1 MDQRW
6 LAAWS
11 PRVAEKSGPGNSTI
25 CWSTQEFGVFFAVL
39 LDFGHLG
46 SNGPTYKGISGFAAV
61 CAARGDP
68 VGLFACSKGCHLY
81 HGRSVMKSRKANKK
95 RPCHELQPGSSEQG
109 LHIPYNKP
117 HLLKPNFRD
126 LSSTFIYTV
135 LESSAAGGSNFYN
148 WRTTWKTPDPA
159 FQAVRDFPMDVV
171 NKNGGDVG
179 EEEAKKPYKYDC
191 LYSENEKPVG
201 EIELKKQ
208 GIALGILAQNLIP
221 YQRAVAYL
229 SKQLDTA
236 AKGWPGYLR
245 AVAAVA
251 INIQEACKFTLG
263 QKMTV
268 LISHTVSAVLEAK
281 GGHWLSLQRFPKY
294 QAILVEQDDAEIVVT
309 NIVNPASFLS
319 GSMGEPVICDCLETI
334 EATYS
339 RHPDLKDTPLEDADT
354 WFTDGSSYVVSG
366 RRHAGYAVTTSKEV
380 IESGPLPTNTSA
392 QKAEIIA
399 LIRALELAKGKE
411 INIYTDSRL
420 QLTEGLHLKDDNWNF
435 VSVDNSEQGT
445 WPRVKGKLIIVGD
458 CKHTPKEI
466 EILPGTFDNNPGKF
480 VLWLRCTHPPTFLPK
495 GQTVAQIIPTWEHL
509 EEDNIPTACP
519 MHNITEV
526 KPQVGCE
533 LQVGDEAI
541 NITGLLHMDMDVT
554 VIPAKH
560 WPSRW
565 ALENVAGHVQGIGGM
580 QLAKQSKSVV
590 QIKGPKGQL
599 ASLRPFVLDYRE
611 PLLGRDLMAQWG
623 VTIDIPDPPQDF
635 WAAVTEERPT
645 HKLNWKTDAPV
656 WVEQWPLSKQKLK
669 ALEELVEEQLAKGHI
684 VETTSPWNSPVFV
697 IRKPGKDKWRLLQ
710 DLRQINNVIEDMGSL
725 QPGMP
730 TPTMLPQNWKL
741 AVIDIKDCFFH
752 IPLHPDD
759 APRFAF
765 SVPTVNREAPRKR
778 YHWRVLPQGMKVSP
792 IICQWY
798 VASLLSPVRV
808 AAEKAIIH
816 HYVDDVL
823 VCAPTDDVLSHALD
837 LTINA
842 LVVAGF
848 ELQEDKVQRMPPWR
862 YLGLEIGKRT
872 IVPQKL
878 EIKAKI
884 QTLADVH
891 QLCGALNWVRP
902 WLGLTTEDLA
912 PLFNLLKG
920 GEELSSPRELTPEAK
935 EALEKVQHLMSTRQA
950 HRCDPDLPFKFIIMG
965 KLPHL
970 HGVIFQ
976 WRNNIKKDQGREDP
990 LLIIEWVFLSH
1001 QRSKRMTRPQELVA
1015 ELIRKARVRIRELA
1029 GCDFECI
1036 HIPIGL
1042 RSGQIT
1048 KAMLEHLLQE
1058 NEALQ
1063 FALDSFTGQISI
1075 HRPAHKI
1082 FNQDVKFTLNLK
1094 DVRSRK
1100 PLEALTV
1107 FTDASGKS
1115 HKSVMT
1121 WKDPQ
1126 TQQWEADV
1134 AEVEGSPQGSIEV
1147 MQVLRVFNGDAL
1159 PPYDIRCLARVLFR
1173 PVKYEIFEYK
1183 WTQLAGRVAAQN
1195 AALGQQDP
1203 SRVIGTDEL
1212 LGTGNFADLSRQVA
1226 LDPLVLDQCQ
1236 RTGMAA
1242 LIQTIEMAAPKESFV
1257 TVVQGTGEPF
1267 LQFAERLNASME
1279 KQVEDLN
1286 ARMLLLKHLARTNCN
1301 ADCRKIIEALLGNPS
1316 VSQMAEACA
1325 KLGKQEAECEGE
1337 MHSGTKFS
1345 PGPGADGGLLGQLR
1359 ASTCGSAGLDVCT
1372 AATVIIDSCGEH
1384 KVPLDA
1390 FGPVDHLSF
1399 AQPQAIAHGKINR
1412 NFLQP
1417 KISQEPVQ
1425 GPTIFTDGSGRTG
1438 KAIVTWRDGSEWQ
1451 ILEGHEDGSAQLVEL
1466 RAAVMA
1472 FQRFSQHPF
1481 NLVTDSAYVADIA
1494 QQLGHSVLK
1503 EFSNAAL
1510 FHLLKT
1516 LWCAIQARVHPYY
1529 ILHVR
1534 SHTNLPGFVAEGN
1547 ARAEKLANPVWV
1559 APQPDTLAQA
1569 MASHEFFHQNA
1580 HTLQKQFQL
1589 MPTEACDIV
1598 ELCDDCHALAGP
1610 LPAGVNPR
1618 GLRAL
1623 EIWQTDVTQIAEFG
1637 RLKYVHVTV
1646 DTFSSAMWAS
1656 AHTGEKTRDVLAHW
1670 RQAFAILGIPSAVK
1684 ADNGPAYA
1692 SQKVW
1697 QFLQLWGVAYKF
1709 GIPHSPAGQAILECA
1724 HGLDKPHQPRAKVW
1738 VQNLVTKQWEG
1749 PYDLI
1754 ASGRGYACVST
1765 DTGVRWIPAKCVR
1778 PDLRPQRE
1786 NLADRQAGDCVQSKS
1801 HQVDEPSSYDS
1812 DADDANDHSDGPST
1826 SRS

>member
-1 MDQRW
+1 MELR
-6 LAAWS
+6 
-11 PRVAEKSGPGNSTI
+11 RRRRK
-25 CWSTQEFGVFFAVL
+25 
-39 LDFGHLG
+39 
-46 SNGPTYKGISGFAAV
+46 
-61 CAARGDP
+61 
-68 VGLFACSKGCHLY
+68 
-81 HGRSVMKSRKANKK
+81 KSRLSLGRVEVTPLLENVQGLLNVKDTTFLVFHLVTLLCIVYTFSRIRRILLKTVKQQIEA
-95 RPCHELQPGSSEQG
+95 GEQG
-109 LHIPYNKP
+109 DKSVTQAAANPTATQVAAKP
-117 HLLKPNFRD
+117 D
-126 LSSTFIYTV
+126 S
-135 LESSAAGGSNFYN
+135 
-148 WRTTWKTPDPA
+148 
-159 FQAVRDFPMDVV
+159 
-171 NKNGGDVG
+171 
-179 EEEAKKPYKYDC
+179 EAKT
-191 LYSENEKPVG
+191 L
-201 EIELKKQ
+201 
-208 GIALGILAQNLIP
+208 
-221 YQRAVAYL
+221 
-229 SKQLDTA
+229 
-236 AKGWPGYLR
+236 
-245 AVAAVA
+245 AVAAIKQGKKHTHKTNQPVDA
-251 INIQEACKFTLG
+251 DLGEGSSMPPDTQSRVKPTDTQSEAEATDDTKSEAKPTDTKSEAQPTGTRSGPQPTATRSGGKNEGAQE
-263 QKMTV
+263 Q
-268 LISHTVSAVLEAK
+268 VLEEMALADADEQCEAAI
-281 GGHWLSLQRFPKY
+281 LSLSIEPAPTLHDMLEGWKHSPTICHGLI
-294 QAILVEQDDAEIVVT
+294 QAALEKGEALEHLQYIDDIIVWGNMAIEVFEKGEIIQILLKAGFAIKKSKVKGPAREIQFLEVKWQD
-309 NIVNPASFLS
+309 
-319 GSMGEPVICDCLETI
+319 
-334 EATYS
+334 
-339 RHPDLKDTPLEDADT
+339 
-354 WFTDGSSYVVSG
+354 
-366 RRHAGYAVTTSKEV
+366 RRRQIPTEV
-380 IESGPLPTNTSA
+380 INKITA
-392 QKAEIIA
+392 M
-399 LIRALELAKGKE
+399 
-411 INIYTDSRL
+411 L

-445 WPRVKGKLIIVGD
+445 WPRVKGKLIVVGD

-519 MHNITEV
+519 VHNITEV

-541 NITGLLHMDMDVT
+541 NITGLLHTDMDVT

-560 WPSRW
+560 WLSRW
-565 ALENVAGHVQGIGGM
+565 ALGNVAGHMQGIGGM

-599 ASLRPFVLDYRE
+599 ASLHPFVLDYRK

-635 WAAVTEERPT
+635 WAAVAEERPT

-656 WVEQWPLSKQKLK
+656 WVEQWLLSKQKLK

-765 SVPTVNREAPRKR
+765 SVPTVNREAPRKC

-816 HYVDDVL
+816 HYMDDVL
-823 VCAPTDDVLSHALD
+823 VCAPTNDVLSHALD

-935 EALEKVQHLMSTRQA
+935 EALERVQHLMSTRQA

-1075 HRPAHKI
+1075 HWPAHKI
-1082 FNQDVKFTLNLK
+1082 FNQDAKFTLNLK

-1134 AEVEGSPQGSIEV
+1134 AEVEGSPQ
-1147 MQVLRVFNGDAL
+1147 
-1159 PPYDIRCLARVLFR
+1159 
-1173 PVKYEIFEYK
+1173 
-1183 WTQLAGRVAAQN
+1183 VA
-1195 AALGQQDP
+1195 
-1203 SRVIGTDEL
+1203 EL
-1212 LGTGNFADLSRQVA
+1212 
-1226 LDPLVLDQCQ
+1226 
-1236 RTGMAA
+1236 
-1242 LIQTIEMAAPKESFV
+1242 
-1257 TVVQGTGEPF
+1257 
-1267 LQFAERLNASME
+1267 
-1279 KQVEDLN
+1279 
-1286 ARMLLLKHLARTNCN
+1286 
-1301 ADCRKIIEALLGNPS
+1301 
-1316 VSQMAEACA
+1316 
-1325 KLGKQEAECEGE
+1325 
-1337 MHSGTKFS
+1337 
-1345 PGPGADGGLLGQLR
+1345 
-1359 ASTCGSAGLDVCT
+1359 
-1372 AATVIIDSCGEH
+1372 
-1384 KVPLDA
+1384 
-1390 FGPVDHLSF
+1390 
-1399 AQPQAIAHGKINR
+1399 
-1412 NFLQP
+1412 
-1417 KISQEPVQ
+1417 
-1425 GPTIFTDGSGRTG
+1425 
-1438 KAIVTWRDGSEWQ
+1438 
-1451 ILEGHEDGSAQLVEL
+1451 
-1466 RAAVMA
+1466 AAVVRA
-1472 FQRFSQHPF
+1472 FERFPEPF
-1481 NLVTDSAYVADIA
+1481 NLVTDSAYVAGVVSRADQAIL
-1494 QQLGHSVLK
+1494 QEV
-1503 EFSNAAL
+1503 SNTAL
-1510 FHLLKT
+1510 FELLSKLVKLVSHREQPFFVMHT
-1516 LWCAIQARVHPYY
+1516 
-1529 ILHVR
+1529 R
-1534 SHTNLPGFVAEGN
+1534 SHTDLPGFIAEGN
-1547 ARAEKLANPVWV
+1547 RRADALA
-1559 APQPDTLAQA
+1559 APAA
-1569 MASHEFFHQNA
+1569 MAPLPSIFEQAKLSHQLHHQNA
-1580 HTLQKQFQL
+1580 PGLVRRFHITREQAK
-1589 MPTEACDIV
+1589 AIV
-1598 ELCDDCHALAGP
+1598 ATCPSCNQHALP
-1610 LPAGVNPR
+1610 TLSAGVNPR
-1618 GLRAL
+1618 GLNSCEL
-1623 EIWQTDVTQIAEFG
+1623 WQTDVTHIPQFG
-1637 RLKYVHVTV
+1637 RSKYVHVSV
-1646 DTFSSAMWAS
+1646 DTFSGAVFAS
-1656 AHTGEKTRDVLAHW
+1656 AHAGEKTLDAIKHLI
-1670 RQAFAILGIPSAVK
+1670 QAFSFMGIPK
-1684 ADNGPAYA
+1684 ELKTDNGPAYR
-1692 SQKVW
+1692 SKEFCS
-1697 QFLQLWGVAYKF
+1697 FLQQWGVGHKT
-1709 GIPHSPAGQAILECA
+1709 GIPHSPTGQAVVERTHREIKRVLNQQQPVLKTETPQTRLA
-1724 HGLDKPHQPRAKVW
+1724 RALFTLNFLNSTFEFLNPPIVRHFGANPQLNIKERPPVMVWDPETGRTEGPHD
-1738 VQNLVTKQWEG
+1738 LVTW
-1749 PYDLI
+1749 
-1754 ASGRGYACVST
+1754 GRGYACVST
-1765 DTGVRWIPAKCVR
+1765 PTGPRWLPSKWVAQATEGEGGSSQLTELKAVQLALDIAEREKWPKLYLYTDSWMVANALWGWLGKWKKANWQHRGKPIWAADEWKDITSWVEKLPVKVHYVDAHVPKSWANEEHQNKTQLETVSSCS
-1778 PDLRPQRE
+1778 LCCCLKKETNPQLTTATLQE
-1786 NLADRQAGDCVQSKS
+1786 V
-1801 HQVDEPSSYDS
+1801 VES
-1812 DADDANDHSDGPST
+1812 DKVT
-1826 SRS
+1826 SESFSPG

>member
-1 MDQRW
+1 MMSPPGQAAA
-6 LAAWS
+6 LAGT
-11 PRVAEKSGPGNSTI
+11 RLPGNQVPQGT
-25 CWSTQEFGVFFAVL
+25 GVPAP
-39 LDFGHLG
+39 
-46 SNGPTYKGISGFAAV
+46 SNPEVPEQGAETAASSCSIPTLAPVAYRN
-61 CAARGDP
+61 ARGGNSRAEYHPFPRATIKEICKAHRIYGRDGP
-68 VGLFACSKGCHLY
+68 YFRGLLRA
-81 HGRSVMKSRKANKK
+81 
-95 RPCHELQPGSSEQG
+95 
-109 LHIPYNKP
+109 
-117 HLLKPNFRD
+117 D
-126 LSSTFIYTV
+126 LSAEEVVPADLKYLFSCLLNSTEYILWVT
-135 LESSAAGGSNFYN
+135 A
-148 WRTTWKTPDPA
+148 WKRLLQEALPGLLNH
-159 FQAVRDFPMDVV
+159 V
-171 NKNGGDVG
+171 NTRVD
-179 EEEAKKPYKYDC
+179 A
-191 LYSENEKPVG
+191 
-201 EIELKKQ
+201 Q
-208 GIALGILAQNLIP
+208 GIPLTLDHLA
-221 YQRAVAYL
+221 
-229 SKQLDTA
+229 
-236 AKGWPGYLR
+236 G
-245 AVAAVA
+245 
-251 INIQEACKFTLG
+251 EG
-263 QKMTV
+263 QW
-268 LISHTVSAVLEAK
+268 A
-281 GGHWLSLQRFPKY
+281 
-294 QAILVEQDDAEIVVT
+294 
-309 NIVNPASFLS
+309 
-319 GSMGEPVICDCLETI
+319 
-334 EATYS
+334 EATDQVVIPVQCLHVVRETALTAFFSMQTQGPAISYS
-339 RHPDLKDTPLEDADT
+339 K
-354 WFTDGSSYVVSG
+354 
-366 RRHAGYAVTTSKEV
+366 
-380 IESGPLPTNTSA
+380 
-392 QKAEIIA
+392 
-399 LIRALELAKGKE
+399 IRQ
-411 INIYTDSRL
+411 DQSL

-445 WPRVKGKLIIVGD
+445 WPRVK
-458 CKHTPKEI
+458 
-466 EILPGTFDNNPGKF
+466 
-480 VLWLRCTHPPTFLPK
+480 
-495 GQTVAQIIPTWEHL
+495 
-509 EEDNIPTACP
+509 
-519 MHNITEV
+519 EV

-541 NITGLLHMDMDVT
+541 NITGLLDTGADVT

-635 WAAVTEERPT
+635 WAAVAEERPT

-816 HYVDDVL
+816 HYMDDVL

-950 HRCDPDLPFKFIIMG
+950 HRCDPDLPFKFIIVG

-1029 GCDFECI
+1029 GCDLECI

-1082 FNQDVKFTLNLK
+1082 FNQDAKFTLNLK

-1134 AEVEGSPQGSIEV
+1134 AEVEGSPQ
-1147 MQVLRVFNGDAL
+1147 
-1159 PPYDIRCLARVLFR
+1159 
-1173 PVKYEIFEYK
+1173 
-1183 WTQLAGRVAAQN
+1183 VA
-1195 AALGQQDP
+1195 
-1203 SRVIGTDEL
+1203 EL
-1212 LGTGNFADLSRQVA
+1212 
-1226 LDPLVLDQCQ
+1226 
-1236 RTGMAA
+1236 
-1242 LIQTIEMAAPKESFV
+1242 
-1257 TVVQGTGEPF
+1257 
-1267 LQFAERLNASME
+1267 
-1279 KQVEDLN
+1279 
-1286 ARMLLLKHLARTNCN
+1286 
-1301 ADCRKIIEALLGNPS
+1301 
-1316 VSQMAEACA
+1316 
-1325 KLGKQEAECEGE
+1325 
-1337 MHSGTKFS
+1337 
-1345 PGPGADGGLLGQLR
+1345 
-1359 ASTCGSAGLDVCT
+1359 
-1372 AATVIIDSCGEH
+1372 
-1384 KVPLDA
+1384 
-1390 FGPVDHLSF
+1390 
-1399 AQPQAIAHGKINR
+1399 
-1412 NFLQP
+1412 
-1417 KISQEPVQ
+1417 
-1425 GPTIFTDGSGRTG
+1425 
-1438 KAIVTWRDGSEWQ
+1438 
-1451 ILEGHEDGSAQLVEL
+1451 
-1466 RAAVMA
+1466 AAVVRA
-1472 FQRFSQHPF
+1472 FERFPEPF
-1481 NLVTDSAYVADIA
+1481 NLVTDSTYVAGVVSRADQAIL
-1494 QQLGHSVLK
+1494 QEV
-1503 EFSNAAL
+1503 SNTAL
-1510 FHLLKT
+1510 FELLSKLVKLVSHREQPFFVMHT
-1516 LWCAIQARVHPYY
+1516 
-1529 ILHVR
+1529 R
-1534 SHTNLPGFVAEGN
+1534 SHTDLPGFVAEGN
-1547 ARAEKLANPVWV
+1547 RRADALA
-1559 APQPDTLAQA
+1559 APAA
-1569 MASHEFFHQNA
+1569 MAPLPSIFEQAKLSHQLHHQNA
-1580 HTLQKQFQL
+1580 PGLVRRFHITREQAK
-1589 MPTEACDIV
+1589 AIV
-1598 ELCDDCHALAGP
+1598 ATCPSCNQHALP
-1610 LPAGVNPR
+1610 TLSAGVNPR
-1618 GLRAL
+1618 GLNSCEL
-1623 EIWQTDVTQIAEFG
+1623 WQTDVTHIPQFG
-1637 RLKYVHVTV
+1637 RSKYVHVSV
-1646 DTFSSAMWAS
+1646 DTFSGAVFAS
-1656 AHTGEKTRDVLAHW
+1656 AHAGEKTLDAIKHLI
-1670 RQAFAILGIPSAVK
+1670 QAFSFMGIPK
-1684 ADNGPAYA
+1684 ELKTDNGPAYR
-1692 SQKVW
+1692 SKEFCS
-1697 QFLQLWGVAYKF
+1697 FLQQWGVGHKT
-1709 GIPHSPAGQAILECA
+1709 GIPHSPTGQAVVERTHREIKRVLNQQQPVLKTETPQTRLA
-1724 HGLDKPHQPRAKVW
+1724 RALFTLNFLNSTFEFLNPPIVRHFGANPQLNVKERPPVMVRDPETGRTEGPHD
-1738 VQNLVTKQWEG
+1738 LVTW
-1749 PYDLI
+1749 
-1754 ASGRGYACVST
+1754 GRGYACVST
-1765 DTGVRWIPAKCVR
+1765 PTGPRWLPSKWVR
-1778 PDLRPQRE
+1778 PYVPKVSGEKKKLPQVTQAAFRRKRRE
-1786 NLADRQAGDCVQSKS
+1786 DFSPDSFAFLNDPCSNADCLF
-1801 HQVDEPSSYDS
+1801 
-1812 DADDANDHSDGPST
+1812 
-1826 SRS
+1826 

>member
-1 MDQRW
+1 
-6 LAAWS
+6 
-11 PRVAEKSGPGNSTI
+11 
-25 CWSTQEFGVFFAVL
+25 
-39 LDFGHLG
+39 
-46 SNGPTYKGISGFAAV
+46 
-61 CAARGDP
+61 
-68 VGLFACSKGCHLY
+68 
-81 HGRSVMKSRKANKK
+81 
-95 RPCHELQPGSSEQG
+95 
-109 LHIPYNKP
+109 
-117 HLLKPNFRD
+117 
-126 LSSTFIYTV
+126 
-135 LESSAAGGSNFYN
+135 
-148 WRTTWKTPDPA
+148 
-159 FQAVRDFPMDVV
+159 
-171 NKNGGDVG
+171 
-179 EEEAKKPYKYDC
+179 
-191 LYSENEKPVG
+191 
-201 EIELKKQ
+201 
-208 GIALGILAQNLIP
+208 
-221 YQRAVAYL
+221 
-229 SKQLDTA
+229 
-236 AKGWPGYLR
+236 
-245 AVAAVA
+245 
-251 INIQEACKFTLG
+251 
-263 QKMTV
+263 MT
-268 LISHTVSAVLEAK
+268 
-281 GGHWLSLQRFPKY
+281 
-294 QAILVEQDDAEIVVT
+294 
-309 NIVNPASFLS
+309 
-319 GSMGEPVICDCLETI
+319 
-334 EATYS
+334 
-339 RHPDLKDTPLEDADT
+339 
-354 WFTDGSSYVVSG
+354 
-366 RRHAGYAVTTSKEV
+366 
-380 IESGPLPTNTSA
+380 
-392 QKAEIIA
+392 
-399 LIRALELAKGKE
+399 
-411 INIYTDSRL
+411 YTDHDMAQPILTTNSKYTPYRL

-445 WPRVKGKLIIVGD
+445 WPRVKGKLIVVGD

-466 EILPGTFDNNPGKF
+466 EILPGTLDNNPGKF

-519 MHNITEV
+519 VRKITEV
-526 KPQVGCE
+526 KSQVGCE

-541 NITGLLHMDMDVT
+541 NITGLLHTDMDVT

-635 WAAVTEERPT
+635 WAAVAEERPT

-816 HYVDDVL
+816 HYMDDVL

-1001 QRSKRMTRPQELVA
+1001 QRSKRMTRPEELVA

-1082 FNQDVKFTLNLK
+1082 FNQDAKFTLNLK

-1134 AEVEGSPQGSIEV
+1134 AKVEGSPQNPQIPDAPPMEPQEAGSNPEPPEEV
-1147 MQVLRVFNGDAL
+1147 QGPITRGRARQHNLYPLREMPVGGCQGPHPAIGFVSVPLSSGDVREFKREMGSLLEDPLGVAERLDQFLGPSIYTWGELQAILNILFTAEERNMIRQAGMRIWDSQHAQGPLADTKWPLQDPNWNHQQQDHRINMQDLRGIRVQGIREAVPRGQNINKAFNERQKKEETPTDWLERLRKNLQMYSGLDPETPLGQAL
-1159 PPYDIRCLARVLFR
+1159 LKTQFVAKSWEDIRKKLEKLHN
-1173 PVKYEIFEYK
+1173 
-1183 WTQLAGRVAAQN
+1183 W
-1195 AALGQQDP
+1195 QD
-1203 SRVIGTDEL
+1203 RDLDEL
-1212 LGTGNFADLSRQVA
+1212 LKEAQKVYVRRDEESHKRQVRMMVA
-1226 LDPLVLDQCQ
+1226 AVRETRRIDAPPKTSQVAQ
-1236 RTGMAA
+1236 RNGGGV
-1242 LIQTIEMAAPKESFV
+1242 PRV
-1257 TVVQGTGEPF
+1257 
-1267 LQFAERLNASME
+1267 E
-1279 KQVEDLN
+1279 KKDGGICFYCGN
-1286 ARMLLLKHLARTNCN
+1286 KGHFRRN
-1301 ADCRKIIEALLGNPS
+1301 CRKR
-1316 VSQMAEACA
+1316 
-1325 KLGKQEAECEGE
+1325 
-1337 MHSGTKFS
+1337 
-1345 PGPGADGGLLGQLR
+1345 LR
-1359 ASTCGSAGLDVCT
+1359 D
-1372 AATVIIDSCGEH
+1372 E
-1384 KVPLDA
+1384 
-1390 FGPVDHLSF
+1390 
-1399 AQPQAIAHGKINR
+1399 R
-1412 NFLQP
+1412 
-1417 KISQEPVQ
+1417 
-1425 GPTIFTDGSGRTG
+1425 
-1438 KAIVTWRDGSEWQ
+1438 
-1451 ILEGHEDGSAQLVEL
+1451 
-1466 RAAVMA
+1466 
-1472 FQRFSQHPF
+1472 
-1481 NLVTDSAYVADIA
+1481 
-1494 QQLGHSVLK
+1494 VLK
-1503 EFSNAAL
+1503 E
-1510 FHLLKT
+1510 
-1516 LWCAIQARVHPYY
+1516 
-1529 ILHVR
+1529 
-1534 SHTNLPGFVAEGN
+1534 
-1547 ARAEKLANPVWV
+1547 
-1559 APQPDTLAQA
+1559 D
-1569 MASHEFFHQNA
+1569 
-1580 HTLQKQFQL
+1580 
-1589 MPTEACDIV
+1589 
-1598 ELCDDCHALAGP
+1598 
-1610 LPAGVNPR
+1610 
-1618 GLRAL
+1618 
-1623 EIWQTDVTQIAEFG
+1623 
-1637 RLKYVHVTV
+1637 
-1646 DTFSSAMWAS
+1646 
-1656 AHTGEKTRDVLAHW
+1656 
-1670 RQAFAILGIPSAVK
+1670 
-1684 ADNGPAYA
+1684 
-1692 SQKVW
+1692 
-1697 QFLQLWGVAYKF
+1697 
-1709 GIPHSPAGQAILECA
+1709 
-1724 HGLDKPHQPRAKVW
+1724 
-1738 VQNLVTKQWEG
+1738 
-1749 PYDLI
+1749 
-1754 ASGRGYACVST
+1754 
-1765 DTGVRWIPAKCVR
+1765 
-1778 PDLRPQRE
+1778 
-1786 NLADRQAGDCVQSKS
+1786 
-1801 HQVDEPSSYDS
+1801 
-1812 DADDANDHSDGPST
+1812 
-1826 SRS
+1826 